1 MRLFYAVNFDNTT
14 IKQLLDF
21 QDMLRAQAVKG
32 NFTLPDNLHLTLA
45 FIGEVSPD
53 RSGPLLQIA
62 ETFKVTPFEL
72 RLQGLGRFRRD
83 GGDILWVGIEE
94 SKSLSSIY
102 NKLNSHITDAGFHI
116 EKRKF
121 TPHLTLA
128 RGARLRPEF
137 DLSACSAHLNPIVTE
152 VKKISLM
159 KSERINGRLTYTEI
173 A

>member
-1 MRLFYAVNFDNTT
+1 MRLFYAINFDN
-14 IKQLLDF
+14 IIKKQLVDI
-21 QDMLRAQAVKG
+21 QDMLRAHSAKG

-45 FIGEVSPD
+45 FIGEVAAD
-53 RSGPLLQIA
+53 RTGPLLQIA

-83 GGDILWVGIEE
+83 SGDILWMGIAEN
-94 SKSLSSIY
+94 KTLASIY
-102 NKLNSHITDAGFHI
+102 SRLYGYLTDAGFDI

-128 RGARLRPEF
+128 RQARLQAGF
-137 DLSACSAHLNPIVTE
+137 DLSACSEKMNPISAEVT
-152 VKKISLM
+152 KISLM
-159 KSERINGRLTYTEI
+159 KSERINSRLTYTEI